1 MTNELCTNMRN
12 HHLCVPY
19 IIRGYSNQILLGCSI
34 IRMVSSFMHLNG
46 NLHPPPQKNKKNKK
60 QNSKT
65 KTKQIDKQ
73 RQKPKKKKMKTILCN
88 ISRPFNITITIL
100 Y

>member
-12 HHLCVPY
+12 HHLCIPY

-34 IRMVSSFMHLNG
+34 IRMVSSFMQLKWK
-46 NLHPPPQKNKKNKK
+46 PTPSSPKK
-60 QNSKT
+60 QKKQKTNSKT

-73 RQKPKKKKMKTILCN
+73 RQKPKKKKENDIM
-88 ISRPFNITITIL
+88 
-100 Y
+100 